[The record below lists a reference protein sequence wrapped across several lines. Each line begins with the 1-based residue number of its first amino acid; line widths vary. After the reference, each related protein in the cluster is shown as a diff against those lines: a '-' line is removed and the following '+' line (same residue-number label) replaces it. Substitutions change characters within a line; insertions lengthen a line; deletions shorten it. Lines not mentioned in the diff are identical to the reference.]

1 MTERVTRL
9 HPEFLAEIRWAINEL
24 KKTHRGGLRDDR
36 LPGEKTAED
45 IVVKTPEGG
54 IDARDGT
61 TVSSALCLLYKEVNG
76 SSNTKTLTPIEVN
89 STHQTIRVWNF
100 SNEAVAGDSYVVTS
114 RTKSGT
120 RYVVV
125 ESCEPEPEV

>member
-1 MTERVTRL
+1 MGERVTRL
-9 HPEFLAEIRWAINEL
+9 HPEFLAEMRWAIDQV
-24 KKTHRGGLRDDR
+24 KRMQRGNLRDDR
-36 LPGEKTAED
+36 VPMDKTAED

-54 IDARDGT
+54 IPARDGT
-61 TVSSALCLLYKEVNG
+61 TVSSALCLLYKEVDG
-76 SSNTKTLTPIEVN
+76 ASNTKTLTPIEID

-100 SNEAVAGDSYVVTS
+100 SNEAVAEEAYVVTA

-125 ESCEPEPEV
+125 ESCDPEPE